1 MPASFDTRSWSLPGR
16 TAGVRSCTAV
26 PMRPPAA
33 RVLASSAIGAAP
45 ATRSRYARQSDA
57 CTLTTLVASC
67 GDADAASTAF
77 GIVMIAPERSR
88 FMLAPSNA
96 FWLLLNSATSIWSS
110 VTVSGLYSFA
120 IFDSVSPRLTSYESP
135 CARGA
140 AGAAAA
146 AAGAGCGRA
155 AGAAPAR
162 SGVIGSTG
170 GVTVPGGSSRNV

>member
-1 MPASFDTRSWSLPGR
+1 
-16 TAGVRSCTAV
+16 
-26 PMRPPAA
+26 
-33 RVLASSAIGAAP
+33 
-45 ATRSRYARQSDA
+45 
-57 CTLTTLVASC
+57 
-67 GDADAASTAF
+67 
-77 GIVMIAPERSR
+77 MIAPERSR

-120 IFDSVSPRLTSYESP
+120 IFDSVSPRLTAYESP

-140 AGAAAA
+140 AGAAARRRGRRGA
-146 AAGAGCGRA
+146 AARA

-170 GVTVPGGSSRNV
+170 GVTAPGRIEQERVVAHDAARGPVHLDEQVEVRLADGRRRRHARYAVSFGPRSSETRVRDSTPWYCRLFWR